1 MIKIDGDMEIKE
13 RRASSSE
20 VELSFKEIYVAW

>member
-1 MIKIDGDMEIKE
+1 MIKIDGDMERKE

-20 VELSFKEIYVAW
+20 VELFFKEMYVA